1 LQSEKLL
8 DHNITV
14 ITTIAAAF
22 IAALCLGFLA
32 EKIKVP
38 ALVGYLV
45 AGIVIGPGTPGYI
58 ADTNVAAQLSEI
70 GIMLLMFGVGL
81 HFSPSELLSVKR
93 VAVPGALIQMAVTTS
108 VGAGIAWFWGWGLA
122 PSVIFGL
129 CLACASTVVLL
140 KSLEVRGELDS
151 MGGRIAVGWLVV
163 QDLVTVLA
171 LVLLPPFAAIIGG
184 TKATTA
190 AVSTGSTSLWLTVG
204 HTLLLVGAFVALM
217 FIVGKR
223 LLPWLLWQVA
233 KTGSR
238 ELFTLAVVTTAI
250 GIALGAASFFNV
262 SFALGAFVAGSVM
275 RESEFSHR
283 AAEETLPLR
292 DAFSVLFFVSIGMM
306 VDPAVF
312 LNQPGQILVVVMVV
326 MFVNFASAAA
336 IVIANRYP
344 LSTALSIGA
353 SLGQIGEFSIILAG
367 LALSL
372 GVIDSEVMN
381 LVLAGVLLSITFN
394 TLLFK
399 SVEPLR
405 RWVLSRSAFA
415 RKLDQRQD
423 PTAALPMSTDRKYL
437 EGQLVLVGYGRVGK
451 RIGEALTERGIPYVI
466 IEQSRERV
474 EALREE
480 GFAAVSGNAGD
491 PVVLIQSHIAKA
503 AMLVIATPDTVHV
516 RNMVETA
523 RLLNPGIEIIVR
535 THSEDESELLAAD
548 GFGKIFFG
556 EEELAK
562 GMVRHIFDRFA
573 PKA

>member
-1 LQSEKLL
+1 M

-45 AGIVIGPGTPGYI
+45 AGIVIGPANPGFS
-58 ADTNVAAQLSEI
+58 ADTDIATQLSDI

-81 HFSPSELLSVKR
+81 HFSPSELFSVKR

-122 PSVIFGL
+122 PSLIFGL

-151 MGGRIAVGWLVV
+151 MGGRIAVGWLIV

-190 AVSTGSTSLWLTVG
+190 AVSTGATSLWLTVG

-223 LLPWLLWQVA
+223 VLPWLLWQVA
-233 KTGSR
+233 KTASR

-262 SFALGAFVAGSVM
+262 SFALGAFVAGTVM

-306 VDPAVF
+306 VDPAIF
-312 LNQPGQILVVVMVV
+312 LDQPGRILVVLMVV
-326 MFVNFASAAA
+326 MFVNFASAVA

-367 LALSL
+367 LALGL
-372 GVIDSEVMN
+372 GIIQPELMH
-381 LVLAGVLLSITFN
+381 LVLAAVLLSIAFN

-399 SVEPLR
+399 AVEPAR
-405 RWVLSRSAFA
+405 RWVLSRSAVA
-415 RKLDQRQD
+415 RRLDQRQD

-451 RIGEALTERGIPYVI
+451 RIGQALVERSIPYVI
-466 IEQSRERV
+466 VEQSRERV

-480 GFAAVSGNAGD
+480 GFAAVSGDPGD
-491 PVVLIQSHIAKA
+491 PGVLIQAHIAKA
-503 AMLVIATPDTVHV
+503 SMLVIATPDTVHV
-516 RNMVETA
+516 RQMVETA
-523 RLLNPGIEIIVR
+523 RLLNPSIEVIVR

-562 GMVRHIFDRFA
+562 GMVRHIVDRFA

>member
-1 LQSEKLL
+1 M

-45 AGIVIGPGTPGYI
+45 AGIVIGPANPGFSV
-58 ADTNVAAQLSEI
+58 DTDIAAQLSDI

-81 HFSPSELLSVKR
+81 HFSPSELFSVKR

-108 VGAGIAWFWGWGLA
+108 MGAGIAWVWGWGLA
-122 PSVIFGL
+122 PSLIFGL

-163 QDLVTVLA
+163 QDLVTVLV
-171 LVLLPPFAAIIGG
+171 LVLLPPFAEIIGG

-204 HTLLLVGAFVALM
+204 YTLLLVGAFVALM

-223 LLPWLLWQVA
+223 VLPWLLWQVA

-250 GIALGAASFFNV
+250 GIALGATTFFNV
-262 SFALGAFVAGSVM
+262 SFALGAFVAGTVM

-306 VDPAVF
+306 VDPSIF
-312 LNQPGQILVVVMVV
+312 LDQPGRILVVMMVV
-326 MFVNFASAAA
+326 MFVNFASAVA

-367 LALSL
+367 LALAL
-372 GVIDSEVMN
+372 GIIQSEVMN
-381 LVLAGVLLSITFN
+381 LVLAAVLLSIAFN

-399 SVEPLR
+399 AVEPAR
-405 RWVLSRSAFA
+405 RWVLSRSAVA
-415 RKLDQRQD
+415 RRLDQRQD

-451 RIGEALTERGIPYVI
+451 RIGQALVERSIPYVI

-491 PVVLIQSHIAKA
+491 PAVLIQSHIAKA

-516 RNMVETA
+516 RKMVETA

-535 THSEDESELLAAD
+535 THSEDESELFAAD

>member
-1 LQSEKLL
+1 M
-8 DHNITV
+8 
-14 ITTIAAAF
+14 
-22 IAALCLGFLA
+22 CLGFVA

-45 AGIVIGPGTPGYI
+45 AGIVIGPATPGFSV
-58 ADTNVAAQLSEI
+58 DTDIAAQLSEI

-122 PSVIFGL
+122 PSLIFGL

-184 TKATTA
+184 TKATTV

-223 LLPWLLWQVA
+223 VLPWLLWQVA

-250 GIALGAASFFNV
+250 GIALGATAFFNV
-262 SFALGAFVAGSVM
+262 SFALGAFVAGTVM

-283 AAEETLPLR
+283 AAQETLPLR

-306 VDPAVF
+306 VDPAIF
-312 LNQPGQILVVVMVV
+312 LDQPGRILVVLMVV
-326 MFVNFASAAA
+326 MFVNFASAVA
-336 IVIANRYP
+336 IVIVNRYP

-367 LALSL
+367 LALGL
-372 GVIDSEVMN
+372 GIIQSEVMN
-381 LVLAGVLLSITFN
+381 LVLAAVLLSIAFN

-399 SVEPLR
+399 AVEPAR
-405 RWVLSRSAFA
+405 RWVLSRSAVA
-415 RKLDQRQD
+415 RRLDQRQD

-451 RIGEALTERGIPYVI
+451 RIGQALVERSIPYVI
-466 IEQSRERV
+466 VEQSRERV

-480 GFAAVSGNAGD
+480 GFAAVSGDPGD
-491 PVVLIQSHIAKA
+491 PGVLIQAHIAKA
-503 AMLVIATPDTVHV
+503 SMLVIATPDTVHV
-516 RNMVETA
+516 RQMVETA
-523 RLLNPGIEIIVR
+523 RLLNPSIEVIVR

-562 GMVRHIFDRFA
+562 GMVRHIVDRFA

>member
-1 LQSEKLL
+1 
-8 DHNITV
+8 
-14 ITTIAAAF
+14 
-22 IAALCLGFLA
+22 LCLGFLA

-45 AGIVIGPGTPGYI
+45 AGIVIGPANLGFS
-58 ADTNVAAQLSEI
+58 ADTDIAAQLSDI

-122 PSVIFGL
+122 PSLIFGL

-184 TKATTA
+184 TKATTV

-223 LLPWLLWQVA
+223 VLPWLLWQVA

-250 GIALGAASFFNV
+250 GIALGATAFFNV
-262 SFALGAFVAGSVM
+262 SFALGAFVAGTVM

-306 VDPAVF
+306 VDPAIF
-312 LNQPGQILVVVMVV
+312 IEQPGRILVVVMVV
-326 MFVNFASAAA
+326 MFVNFASAVA

-367 LALSL
+367 LALGL
-372 GVIDSEVMN
+372 GIIQSEVMN
-381 LVLAGVLLSITFN
+381 LVLAAVLLSIAFN

-399 SVEPLR
+399 AVEPAR
-405 RWVLSRSAFA
+405 RWVLSRSAVA
-415 RKLDQRQD
+415 RRLDQRQD

-451 RIGEALTERGIPYVI
+451 RIGQALVERSIPYVI

-491 PVVLIQSHIAKA
+491 PAVLIQSHIAKA

-516 RNMVETA
+516 RKMVETA

-535 THSEDESELLAAD
+535 THSEDESELFAAD

>member
-1 LQSEKLL
+1 M

-22 IAALCLGFLA
+22 IAALCLGFVA

-45 AGIVIGPGTPGYI
+45 AGIVIGPANPGFS
-58 ADTNVAAQLSEI
+58 ADSDIAAQLSDI

-93 VAVPGALIQMAVTTS
+93 IAVPGASIQMAVTTS

-122 PSVIFGL
+122 PSLIFGL

-163 QDLVTVLA
+163 QDLVTVLV

-184 TKATTA
+184 TKATTV
-190 AVSTGSTSLWLTVG
+190 AVSTGSTSLWLTAG

-223 LLPWLLWQVA
+223 VLPWLLWQVA

-250 GIALGAASFFNV
+250 GIALGATAFFNV
-262 SFALGAFVAGSVM
+262 SFALGAFVAGTVM

-283 AAEETLPLR
+283 AAQETLPLR

-306 VDPAVF
+306 VDPNVF
-312 LNQPGQILVVVMVV
+312 LDQPGRILVVVMVV
-326 MFVNFASAAA
+326 MFVNFASAVA

-367 LALSL
+367 LALGL
-372 GVIDSEVMN
+372 GIIQSEVMN
-381 LVLAGVLLSITFN
+381 LVLAAVLLSIAFN

-399 SVEPLR
+399 AVEPAR
-405 RWVLSRSAFA
+405 RWVLSRSAVA
-415 RKLDQRQD
+415 RRLDQRQD

-451 RIGEALTERGIPYVI
+451 RIGQALVERSIPYVI
-466 IEQSRERV
+466 VEQSRERV

-480 GFAAVSGNAGD
+480 GFAAVSGDLGD
-491 PVVLIQSHIAKA
+491 PGVLIQAHIAKA
-503 AMLVIATPDTVHV
+503 SMLVIATPDTVHV
-516 RNMVETA
+516 RQMIETA
-523 RLLNPGIEIIVR
+523 RLLNPTIEVIVR

>member
-1 LQSEKLL
+1 M

-45 AGIVIGPGTPGYI
+45 AGIVIGPANPGFS
-58 ADTNVAAQLSEI
+58 ADTDIATQLSDI

-81 HFSPSELLSVKR
+81 HFSPSELFSVKR
-93 VAVPGALIQMAVTTS
+93 VAVPGALIQMALTTS

-122 PSVIFGL
+122 PSLIFGL

-151 MGGRIAVGWLVV
+151 MGGRIAVGWLIV

-223 LLPWLLWQVA
+223 VLPWLLWQVA
-233 KTGSR
+233 KTASR

-262 SFALGAFVAGSVM
+262 SFALGAFVAGTVM

-306 VDPAVF
+306 VDPAIF
-312 LNQPGQILVVVMVV
+312 LDQPGRILVVLMVV
-326 MFVNFASAAA
+326 MFVNFASAVA

-367 LALSL
+367 LALGL
-372 GVIDSEVMN
+372 GIIQPELMH
-381 LVLAGVLLSITFN
+381 LVLAAVLLSIAFN

-399 SVEPLR
+399 AVEPAR
-405 RWVLSRSAFA
+405 RWVLSRSAVA
-415 RKLDQRQD
+415 RRLDQRQD

-451 RIGEALTERGIPYVI
+451 RIGQALVERSIPYVI
-466 IEQSRERV
+466 VEQSRERV

-480 GFAAVSGNAGD
+480 GFAAVSGDPGD
-491 PVVLIQSHIAKA
+491 PGVLIQAHIAKA
-503 AMLVIATPDTVHV
+503 SMLVIATPDTVYV
-516 RNMVETA
+516 RQMVETA
-523 RLLNPGIEIIVR
+523 RLLNPSIEVIVR

-562 GMVRHIFDRFA
+562 GMVRHIVDRFA

>member
-1 LQSEKLL
+1 M

-22 IAALCLGFLA
+22 IAALCLGFVA

-45 AGIVIGPGTPGYI
+45 AGIVIGPATPGFSV
-58 ADTNVAAQLSEI
+58 DTDIAAQLSEI

-122 PSVIFGL
+122 PSLIFGL

-184 TKATTA
+184 TKATTV

-223 LLPWLLWQVA
+223 VLPWLLWQVA

-250 GIALGAASFFNV
+250 GIALGATAFFNV
-262 SFALGAFVAGSVM
+262 SFALGAFVAGTVM

-283 AAEETLPLR
+283 AAQETLPLR

-306 VDPAVF
+306 VDPAIF
-312 LNQPGQILVVVMVV
+312 LDQPGRILVVLMVV
-326 MFVNFASAAA
+326 MFVNFASAVA
-336 IVIANRYP
+336 IVIVNRYP

-367 LALSL
+367 LALGL
-372 GVIDSEVMN
+372 GIIQSEVMN
-381 LVLAGVLLSITFN
+381 LVLAAVLLSIAFN

-399 SVEPLR
+399 AVEPAR
-405 RWVLSRSAFA
+405 RWVLSRSAVA
-415 RKLDQRQD
+415 RRLDQRQD

-451 RIGEALTERGIPYVI
+451 RIGQALVERSIPYVI
-466 IEQSRERV
+466 VEQSRERV

-480 GFAAVSGNAGD
+480 GFAAVSGDPGD
-491 PVVLIQSHIAKA
+491 PGVLIQAHIAKA
-503 AMLVIATPDTVHV
+503 SMLVIATPDTVHV
-516 RNMVETA
+516 RQMVETA
-523 RLLNPGIEIIVR
+523 RLLNPSIEVIVR

-562 GMVRHIFDRFA
+562 GMVRHIVDRFA

>member
-1 LQSEKLL
+1 M

-22 IAALCLGFLA
+22 IAALCLGFVA

-45 AGIVIGPGTPGYI
+45 AGIVIGPATPGFSV
-58 ADTNVAAQLSEI
+58 DTDIAAQLSEI

-122 PSVIFGL
+122 PSLIFGL

-184 TKATTA
+184 TKATTV

-223 LLPWLLWQVA
+223 VLPWLLWQVA

-250 GIALGAASFFNV
+250 GIALGATAFFNV
-262 SFALGAFVAGSVM
+262 SFALGAFVAGTVM

-283 AAEETLPLR
+283 AAQETLPLR

-306 VDPAVF
+306 VDPNVF
-312 LNQPGQILVVVMVV
+312 LDQPGRILVVVMVV
-326 MFVNFASAAA
+326 MFVNFASAVA
-336 IVIANRYP
+336 IVIVNRYP

-367 LALSL
+367 LALGL
-372 GVIDSEVMN
+372 GIIQSEVMN
-381 LVLAGVLLSITFN
+381 LVLAAVLLSIAFN

-399 SVEPLR
+399 AVEPAR
-405 RWVLSRSAFA
+405 RWVLSRSAVA
-415 RKLDQRQD
+415 RRLDQRQD

-451 RIGEALTERGIPYVI
+451 RIGQALVERSIPYVI
-466 IEQSRERV
+466 VEQSRERV

-480 GFAAVSGNAGD
+480 GFAAVSGDPGD
-491 PVVLIQSHIAKA
+491 PGVLIQAHIAKA
-503 AMLVIATPDTVHV
+503 SMLVIATPDTVHV
-516 RNMVETA
+516 RQMVETA
-523 RLLNPGIEIIVR
+523 RLLNPSIEVIVR

-562 GMVRHIFDRFA
+562 GMVRHIVDRFA

>member
-1 LQSEKLL
+1 M
-8 DHNITV
+8 TV

-58 ADTNVAAQLSEI
+58 ADTNIAGQLSEI

-292 DAFSVLFFVSIGMM
+292 DAFAVLFFVSIGMM

-326 MFVNFASAAA
+326 MFVNFASAVA

-367 LALSL
+367 LALGL
-372 GVIDSEVMN
+372 GIIQPELMH
-381 LVLAGVLLSITFN
+381 LVLAAVLLSIAFN

-399 SVEPLR
+399 AVEPAR
-405 RWVLSRSAFA
+405 RWVLSRSAVA
-415 RKLDQRQD
+415 RRLDQRQD

-451 RIGEALTERGIPYVI
+451 RIGQALVERSIPYVI
-466 IEQSRERV
+466 VEQSRERV

-480 GFAAVSGNAGD
+480 GFAAVSGDPGD
-491 PVVLIQSHIAKA
+491 PGVLIQAHIAKA
-503 AMLVIATPDTVHV
+503 SMLVIATPDTVHV
-516 RNMVETA
+516 RQMVETA
-523 RLLNPGIEIIVR
+523 RLLNPSIEVIVR

-562 GMVRHIFDRFA
+562 GMVRHIVDRFA

>member
-1 LQSEKLL
+1 M

-22 IAALCLGFLA
+22 IAALCLGFVA

-45 AGIVIGPGTPGYI
+45 AGIVIGPANPGFS
-58 ADTNVAAQLSEI
+58 ADSDIAAQLSDI

-93 VAVPGALIQMAVTTS
+93 IAVPGASIQMAVTTS

-122 PSVIFGL
+122 PSLIFGL

-184 TKATTA
+184 TKATTV

-223 LLPWLLWQVA
+223 VLPWLLWQVA

-250 GIALGAASFFNV
+250 GIALGATAFFNV
-262 SFALGAFVAGSVM
+262 SFALGAFVAGTVM

-283 AAEETLPLR
+283 AAQETLPLR

-306 VDPAVF
+306 VDPAIF
-312 LNQPGQILVVVMVV
+312 LDQPGRILVVLMVV
-326 MFVNFASAAA
+326 MFVNFASAVA
-336 IVIANRYP
+336 IVIVNRYP

-367 LALSL
+367 LALGL
-372 GVIDSEVMN
+372 GIIQSEVMN
-381 LVLAGVLLSITFN
+381 LVLAAVLLSIAFN

-399 SVEPLR
+399 AVEPAR
-405 RWVLSRSAFA
+405 RWVLSRSAVA
-415 RKLDQRQD
+415 RRLDQRQD

-451 RIGEALTERGIPYVI
+451 RIGQALVERSIPYVI
-466 IEQSRERV
+466 VEQSRERV

-480 GFAAVSGNAGD
+480 GFAAVSGDPGD
-491 PVVLIQSHIAKA
+491 PGVLIQAHIAKA
-503 AMLVIATPDTVHV
+503 SMLVIATPDTVHV
-516 RNMVETA
+516 RQMVETA
-523 RLLNPGIEIIVR
+523 RLLNPSIEVIVR

-562 GMVRHIFDRFA
+562 GMVRHIVDRFA

>member
-1 LQSEKLL
+1 M

-22 IAALCLGFLA
+22 IAALCLGFVA

-45 AGIVIGPGTPGYI
+45 AGIVIGPANPGFS
-58 ADTNVAAQLSEI
+58 ADTDIATQLSDI

-81 HFSPSELLSVKR
+81 HFSPSELFSVKR

-122 PSVIFGL
+122 PSLIFGL

-151 MGGRIAVGWLVV
+151 MGGRIAVGWLIV

-223 LLPWLLWQVA
+223 VLPWLLWQVA
-233 KTGSR
+233 KTASR

-262 SFALGAFVAGSVM
+262 SFALGAFVAGTVM

-306 VDPAVF
+306 VDPAIF
-312 LNQPGQILVVVMVV
+312 LDQPGRILVVLMVV
-326 MFVNFASAAA
+326 MFVNFASAVA

-367 LALSL
+367 LALGL
-372 GVIDSEVMN
+372 GIIQPELMH
-381 LVLAGVLLSITFN
+381 LVLAAVLLSIAFN

-399 SVEPLR
+399 AVEPAR
-405 RWVLSRSAFA
+405 RWVLSRSAVA
-415 RKLDQRQD
+415 RRLDQRQD

-451 RIGEALTERGIPYVI
+451 RIGQALVERSIPYVI
-466 IEQSRERV
+466 VEQSRERV

-480 GFAAVSGNAGD
+480 GFAAVSGDPGD
-491 PVVLIQSHIAKA
+491 PGVLIQAHIAKA
-503 AMLVIATPDTVHV
+503 SMLVIATPDTVHV
-516 RNMVETA
+516 RQMVETA
-523 RLLNPGIEIIVR
+523 RLLNPSIEVIVR

-562 GMVRHIFDRFA
+562 GMVRHIVDRFA

>member
-1 LQSEKLL
+1 M
-8 DHNITV
+8 DHNISL

-22 IAALCLGFLA
+22 IAALGLGFVA
-32 EKIKVP
+32 EKLKVP

-45 AGIVIGPGTPGYI
+45 AGIMIGPGTPGYI
-58 ADTNVAAQLSEI
+58 ADTDIASQLSEI

-108 VGAGIAWFWGWGLA
+108 VGAIIAWLWGWGFA
-122 PSVIFGL
+122 PSFIFGL
-129 CLACASTVVLL
+129 CLSCASTVVLL
-140 KSLEVRGELDS
+140 KSLEVRGELDT

-171 LVLLPPFAAIIGG
+171 LVLLPPFAAIIGES
-184 TKATTA
+184 KEASA
-190 AVSTGSTSLWLTVG
+190 AVSIGATGMWWTVG
-204 HTLLLVGAFVALM
+204 RTLLLVGAFVALM

-223 LLPWLLWQVA
+223 VLPWLLWQVA

-250 GIALGAASFFNV
+250 GIALGAAAFFNV
-262 SFALGAFVAGSVM
+262 SFALGAFIAGTVM

-312 LNQPGQILVVVMVV
+312 LNEPVRIFFVVMVV
-326 MFVNFASAAA
+326 MFVNFGSAVA

-367 LALSL
+367 LALGL
-372 GVIDSEVMN
+372 GLIQSEVMN
-381 LVLAGVLLSITFN
+381 LVLAGVLLSIAFN

-399 SVEPLR
+399 SVEPIR
-405 RWVLSRSAFA
+405 RWVLSRSAVA
-415 RKLDQRQD
+415 RRLDQRQD

-451 RIGEALTERGIPYVI
+451 RIGQALLERGIPYVI
-466 IEQSRERV
+466 VEQSRERV

-480 GFAAVSGNAGD
+480 GFAAVSGNPGD
-491 PVVLIQSHIAKA
+491 PEVLIQAHIAKA

-516 RNMVETA
+516 RQMVETA
-523 RLLNPGIEIIVR
+523 RLLNPTIEVIVR
-535 THSEDESELLAAD
+535 THNEDESELLAAD

-556 EEELAK
+556 EDELAK
-562 GMVRHIFDRFA
+562 GMVRHIFERFA
-573 PKA
+573 PKTH

>member
-1 LQSEKLL
+1 M
-8 DHNITV
+8 TV

-58 ADTNVAAQLSEI
+58 ADTNIAGQLSEI

-326 MFVNFASAAA
+326 MFVNFSSAVA

-367 LALSL
+367 LALGL
-372 GVIDSEVMN
+372 GIIQPELMH
-381 LVLAGVLLSITFN
+381 LVLAAVLLSIAFN

-399 SVEPLR
+399 AVEPAR
-405 RWVLSRSAFA
+405 RWVLSRSAVA
-415 RKLDQRQD
+415 RRLDQRQD

-451 RIGEALTERGIPYVI
+451 RIGQALVERSIPYVI
-466 IEQSRERV
+466 VEQSRERV

-480 GFAAVSGNAGD
+480 GLAAVSGDLGD
-491 PVVLIQSHIAKA
+491 PGVLIQAHIAKA
-503 AMLVIATPDTVHV
+503 SMLVIATPDTVHV
-516 RNMVETA
+516 RQMIETA
-523 RLLNPGIEIIVR
+523 RLLNPSIEVIVR

>member
-1 LQSEKLL
+1 M

-45 AGIVIGPGTPGYI
+45 AGIVIGPANPGFS
-58 ADTNVAAQLSEI
+58 ADSDIAAQLSDI

-93 VAVPGALIQMAVTTS
+93 VAVPGASIQMAVTTS

-122 PSVIFGL
+122 PSLIFGL

-163 QDLVTVLA
+163 QDLVTVLV
-171 LVLLPPFAAIIGG
+171 LVLLPPFAEIIGG

-223 LLPWLLWQVA
+223 VLPWLLWQVA

-250 GIALGAASFFNV
+250 GIALGATTFFNV
-262 SFALGAFVAGSVM
+262 SFALGAFVAGTVM

-306 VDPAVF
+306 VDPSIF
-312 LNQPGQILVVVMVV
+312 LDQPGRILVVMMVV
-326 MFVNFASAAA
+326 MFVNFASAVA

-367 LALSL
+367 LALAL
-372 GVIDSEVMN
+372 GIIQSEVMN
-381 LVLAGVLLSITFN
+381 LVLAAVLLSIAFN

-399 SVEPLR
+399 AVEPAR
-405 RWVLSRSAFA
+405 RWVLSRSAVA
-415 RKLDQRQD
+415 RRLDQRQD

-451 RIGEALTERGIPYVI
+451 RIGQALVERSIPYVI

-491 PVVLIQSHIAKA
+491 PAVLIQSHIAKA

-516 RNMVETA
+516 RKMVETA

-535 THSEDESELLAAD
+535 THSEDESELFAAD

-562 GMVRHIFDRFA
+562 GMVRHIVDRFA

>member
-1 LQSEKLL
+1 M

-22 IAALCLGFLA
+22 IAALCLGFVA

-45 AGIVIGPGTPGYI
+45 AGIVIGPANPGFS
-58 ADTNVAAQLSEI
+58 ADTDIAAQLSDI

-108 VGAGIAWFWGWGLA
+108 VGAGIAWIWGWGLA
-122 PSVIFGL
+122 PSLIFGL

-151 MGGRIAVGWLVV
+151 MGGRIAVGWLIV

-223 LLPWLLWQVA
+223 VLPWLLWQVA
-233 KTGSR
+233 KTASR

-262 SFALGAFVAGSVM
+262 SFALGAFVAGTVM

-306 VDPAVF
+306 VDPAIF
-312 LNQPGQILVVVMVV
+312 LDQPGRILVVLMVV
-326 MFVNFASAAA
+326 MFVNFASAVA

-367 LALSL
+367 LALGL
-372 GVIDSEVMN
+372 GIIQPELMH
-381 LVLAGVLLSITFN
+381 LVLAAVLLSIAFN

-399 SVEPLR
+399 AVEPAR
-405 RWVLSRSAFA
+405 RWVLSRSAVA
-415 RKLDQRQD
+415 RRLDQRQD

-451 RIGEALTERGIPYVI
+451 RIGQALVERSIPYVI
-466 IEQSRERV
+466 VEQSRERV

-480 GFAAVSGNAGD
+480 GFAAVSGDPGD
-491 PVVLIQSHIAKA
+491 PGVLIQAHIAKA
-503 AMLVIATPDTVHV
+503 SMLVIATPDTVHV
-516 RNMVETA
+516 RQMVETA
-523 RLLNPGIEIIVR
+523 RLLNPSIEVIVR

-562 GMVRHIFDRFA
+562 GMVRHIVDRFA

>member
-1 LQSEKLL
+1 M

-45 AGIVIGPGTPGYI
+45 AGIVIGPANPGFS
-58 ADTNVAAQLSEI
+58 ADTDIATQLSDI

-81 HFSPSELLSVKR
+81 HFSPSELFSVKR
-93 VAVPGALIQMAVTTS
+93 VAVPGALIQMALTTS

-122 PSVIFGL
+122 PSLIFGL

-151 MGGRIAVGWLVV
+151 MGGRIAVGWLIV

-184 TKATTA
+184 TKTTTA
-190 AVSTGSTSLWLTVG
+190 AVSTGAASLWLTVG

-217 FIVGKR
+217 FVVGKR
-223 LLPWLLWQVA
+223 VLPWLLWQVA

-262 SFALGAFVAGSVM
+262 SFALGAFVAGTVM

-306 VDPAVF
+306 VDPAIF
-312 LNQPGQILVVVMVV
+312 LDQPGRILVVLMVV
-326 MFVNFASAAA
+326 MFVNFASAVA
-336 IVIANRYP
+336 IVIVNRYP

-367 LALSL
+367 LALGL
-372 GVIDSEVMN
+372 GIIQSEVMN
-381 LVLAGVLLSITFN
+381 LVLAAVLLSIAFN

-399 SVEPLR
+399 AVEPAR
-405 RWVLSRSAFA
+405 RWVLSRSAVA
-415 RKLDQRQD
+415 RRLDQRQD

-451 RIGEALTERGIPYVI
+451 RIGQALVERSIPYVI
-466 IEQSRERV
+466 VEQSRERV

-480 GFAAVSGNAGD
+480 GFAAVSGDPGD
-491 PVVLIQSHIAKA
+491 PGVLIQAHIAKA
-503 AMLVIATPDTVHV
+503 SMLVIATPDTVHV
-516 RNMVETA
+516 RQMVETA
-523 RLLNPGIEIIVR
+523 RLLNPSIEVIVR

-562 GMVRHIFDRFA
+562 GMVRHIVDRFA

>member
-1 LQSEKLL
+1 M
-8 DHNITV
+8 DHNISL

-22 IAALCLGFLA
+22 IAALGLGFVA
-32 EKIKVP
+32 EKLKVP

-45 AGIVIGPGTPGYI
+45 AGIMIGPGTPGYI
-58 ADTNVAAQLSEI
+58 ADADIASQLSEI

-93 VAVPGALIQMAVTTS
+93 VAVPGALIQMTVTAS
-108 VGAGIAWFWGWGLA
+108 VGAFIAWLWGWGFA
-122 PSVIFGL
+122 PSFIFGL

-140 KSLEVRGELDS
+140 KSLEVRGELDT

-171 LVLLPPFAAIIGG
+171 LVLLPPFAAIIGES
-184 TKATTA
+184 KEASA
-190 AVSTGSTSLWLTVG
+190 AVSIDATGMWWTVG
-204 HTLLLVGAFVALM
+204 RTLLLVGAFVALM

-223 LLPWLLWQVA
+223 VLPWLLWQVA

-250 GIALGAASFFNV
+250 GIALGAAAFFNV
-262 SFALGAFVAGSVM
+262 SFALGAFIAGTVM

-312 LNQPGQILVVVMVV
+312 LNEPVRILVVVMVV
-326 MFVNFASAAA
+326 MFVNFGSAVA

-367 LALSL
+367 LALGL
-372 GVIDSEVMN
+372 GLIHSEVMN

-399 SVEPLR
+399 SVEPIR
-405 RWVLSRSAFA
+405 RWVLSRSAVA
-415 RKLDQRQD
+415 RRLDQRQD
-423 PTAALPMSTDRKYL
+423 PTSALPMSTDRKYL

-451 RIGEALTERGIPYVI
+451 RIGQALVERGIPYVI
-466 IEQSRERV
+466 VEQSRERV

-480 GFAAVSGNAGD
+480 GFAAVSGNSGD
-491 PVVLIQSHIAKA
+491 PEVLIQAHIAKA

-516 RNMVETA
+516 RQMVETA
-523 RLLNPGIEIIVR
+523 RLLNPTIEVIVR
-535 THSEDESELLAAD
+535 THNEDESELLAAD

-556 EEELAK
+556 EDELAK
-562 GMVRHIFDRFA
+562 GMVRHIFERFA
-573 PKA
+573 PQVH

>member
-1 LQSEKLL
+1 MDQ
-8 DHNITV
+8 NISV

-22 IAALCLGFLA
+22 IAALGLGFLA

-58 ADTNVAAQLSEI
+58 ADTEIASQLSEI

-81 HFSPSELLSVKR
+81 HFSPSELFSVKR
-93 VAVPGALIQMAVTTS
+93 VAVPGALIQMGVTTS
-108 VGAGIAWFWGWGLA
+108 VGAGIAWLWGWGIA
-122 PSVIFGL
+122 PSLIFGL

-140 KSLEVRGELDS
+140 KSLEVRGELDT
-151 MGGRIAVGWLVV
+151 MGGRISVGWLVV

-171 LVLLPPFAAIIGG
+171 LVLLPPFAEIIGG
-184 TKATTA
+184 AKSAANTA
-190 AVSTGSTSLWLTVG
+190 SAAPVSLWWTVG
-204 HTLLLVGAFVALM
+204 STLLLVGAFVALM
-217 FIVGKR
+217 FVVGKR
-223 LLPWLLWQVA
+223 VLPWLLWQVA

-250 GIALGAASFFNV
+250 GIALGAAAFFNV
-262 SFALGAFVAGSVM
+262 SFALGAFVAGTVM

-283 AAEETLPLR
+283 AAQETLPLR

-312 LNQPGQILVVVMVV
+312 LDQPWRILVVVFVV
-326 MFVNFASAAA
+326 MFVNSACAVA

-353 SLGQIGEFSIILAG
+353 SLGQIGEFSIILGG
-367 LALSL
+367 LALGL
-372 GVIDSEVMN
+372 GIIQPEVMN

-399 SVEPLR
+399 AVEPLR
-405 RWVLSRSAFA
+405 RWVLSRSALA
-415 RKLDQRQD
+415 RRLDQRQD
-423 PTAALPMSTDRKYL
+423 PTSALPMSTDGKYL

-451 RIGEALTERGIPYVI
+451 RIGLALTERGIPYVI
-466 IEQSRERV
+466 VEQSRERV
-474 EALREE
+474 EELREQ
-480 GFAAVSGNAGD
+480 GLAAVSGNLGD
-491 PVVLIQSHIAKA
+491 PEVLIQAHIAKA

-516 RNMVETA
+516 RQMVETA
-523 RLLNPGIEIIVR
+523 RLLNPAIEVVVR

-573 PKA
+573 PKAH

>member
-1 LQSEKLL
+1 MQSEKLL

-45 AGIVIGPGTPGYI
+45 AGIVIGPANPGFS
-58 ADTNVAAQLSEI
+58 ADTDIATQLSDI

-81 HFSPSELLSVKR
+81 HFSPSELFSVKR

-122 PSVIFGL
+122 PSLIFGL

-151 MGGRIAVGWLVV
+151 MGGRIAVGWLIV

-223 LLPWLLWQVA
+223 VLPWLLWQVA
-233 KTGSR
+233 KTASR

-250 GIALGAASFFNV
+250 GIALGAAAFFNV
-262 SFALGAFVAGSVM
+262 SFALGAFVAGTVM

-306 VDPAVF
+306 VDPSIF
-312 LNQPGQILVVVMVV
+312 LDQPGRILVVVMVV
-326 MFVNFASAAA
+326 MFVNFASAVA

-367 LALSL
+367 LALAL
-372 GVIDSEVMN
+372 GIIQPEVMN
-381 LVLAGVLLSITFN
+381 LVLAAVLLSIAFN

-399 SVEPLR
+399 AVEPAR
-405 RWVLSRSAFA
+405 RWVLSRSAVA
-415 RKLDQRQD
+415 RRLDQRQD
-423 PTAALPMSTDRKYL
+423 PTAALPMSTDRQYL

-451 RIGEALTERGIPYVI
+451 QIGQALVERSIPYVI
-466 IEQSRERV
+466 VEQSRERV

-480 GFAAVSGNAGD
+480 GFAAVLGD
-491 PVVLIQSHIAKA
+491 PGDPGVLIQAHIAKA
-503 AMLVIATPDTVHV
+503 SMLVIATPDTVHV
-516 RNMVETA
+516 RQMVETA
-523 RLLNPGIEIIVR
+523 RLLNPSIEVIVR

-556 EEELAK
+556 EDELAK
-562 GMVRHIFDRFA
+562 GMVRHIVDRFA

>member
-1 LQSEKLL
+1 M

-45 AGIVIGPGTPGYI
+45 AGIVIGPANPGFS
-58 ADTNVAAQLSEI
+58 ADTDIAAQLSDI

-81 HFSPSELLSVKR
+81 HFSPSELFSVKR

-108 VGAGIAWFWGWGLA
+108 VGAGIAWVWGWGLA
-122 PSVIFGL
+122 PSLIFGL

-184 TKATTA
+184 TKTTTA
-190 AVSTGSTSLWLTVG
+190 AVSTGAASLWLTVG

-223 LLPWLLWQVA
+223 VLPWLLWQVA

-250 GIALGAASFFNV
+250 GIALGATAFFNV
-262 SFALGAFVAGSVM
+262 SFALGAFVAGTVM

-283 AAEETLPLR
+283 AAVETLPLR

-306 VDPAVF
+306 VDPAIF
-312 LNQPGQILVVVMVV
+312 LEQPGRILVVVMVV
-326 MFVNFASAAA
+326 MFVNFASAVA

-367 LALSL
+367 LALGL
-372 GVIDSEVMN
+372 GIIQSEVMN
-381 LVLAGVLLSITFN
+381 LVLAAVLLSIAFN

-399 SVEPLR
+399 AVEPAR
-405 RWVLSRSAFA
+405 RWVLSRSAVA
-415 RKLDQRQD
+415 RRLDQRQD
-423 PTAALPMSTDRKYL
+423 PTAALPISTDRKYL

-451 RIGEALTERGIPYVI
+451 RIGQALVERSIPYVI
-466 IEQSRERV
+466 VEQSRERV

-480 GFAAVSGNAGD
+480 GFAAVSGDPGD
-491 PVVLIQSHIAKA
+491 PGVLIQAHIAKA
-503 AMLVIATPDTVHV
+503 SMLVIATPDTVHV
-516 RNMVETA
+516 RQMVETA
-523 RLLNPGIEIIVR
+523 RLLNPSIEVTVR

-556 EEELAK
+556 EDELAK
-562 GMVRHIFDRFA
+562 GMVRHIVDRFA

>member
-1 LQSEKLL
+1 M
-8 DHNITV
+8 DHNISL

-22 IAALCLGFLA
+22 IAALGLGFVA
-32 EKIKVP
+32 EKLKVP

-45 AGIVIGPGTPGYI
+45 AGIMIGPGTPGYI
-58 ADTNVAAQLSEI
+58 ADTDIASQLSEI

-108 VGAGIAWFWGWGLA
+108 VGAMIAWLWGWGFA
-122 PSVIFGL
+122 PSFIFGL
-129 CLACASTVVLL
+129 CLSCASTVVLL
-140 KSLEVRGELDS
+140 KSLEVRGELDT

-171 LVLLPPFAAIIGG
+171 LVLLPPFAAIIGES
-184 TKATTA
+184 KEASA
-190 AVSTGSTSLWLTVG
+190 AVSIGATGMWWTVG
-204 HTLLLVGAFVALM
+204 RTLLLVGAFVALM

-223 LLPWLLWQVA
+223 VLPWLLWQVA

-250 GIALGAASFFNV
+250 GIALGAAAFFNV
-262 SFALGAFVAGSVM
+262 SFALGAFIAGTVM

-312 LNQPGQILVVVMVV
+312 LNEPARIFVVVMVV
-326 MFVNFASAAA
+326 MFVNFGSAVA

-367 LALSL
+367 LALGL
-372 GVIDSEVMN
+372 GLIQSEVMN
-381 LVLAGVLLSITFN
+381 LVLAGVLLSIAFN

-399 SVEPLR
+399 SVEPIR
-405 RWVLSRSAFA
+405 RWVLSRSAVA
-415 RKLDQRQD
+415 RRLDQRQD

-451 RIGEALTERGIPYVI
+451 RIGQALLERGIPYVI
-466 IEQSRERV
+466 VEQSRERV

-480 GFAAVSGNAGD
+480 GFAAVSGNPGD
-491 PVVLIQSHIAKA
+491 PEVLIQAHIAKA

-516 RNMVETA
+516 RQMVETA
-523 RLLNPGIEIIVR
+523 RLLNPTIEVIVR
-535 THSEDESELLAAD
+535 THNEDESELLAAD

-556 EEELAK
+556 EDELAK
-562 GMVRHIFDRFA
+562 GMVRHIFERFA
-573 PKA
+573 PKTH

>member
-1 LQSEKLL
+1 M
-8 DHNITV
+8 DHNISL

-22 IAALCLGFLA
+22 IAALGLGFVA
-32 EKIKVP
+32 EKLKVP

-45 AGIVIGPGTPGYI
+45 AGIMIGPGTPGYI
-58 ADTNVAAQLSEI
+58 ADADIASQLSEI

-93 VAVPGALIQMAVTTS
+93 VAVPGALIQMTVTAS
-108 VGAGIAWFWGWGLA
+108 VGAFIAWLWGWGFA
-122 PSVIFGL
+122 PSFIFGL

-140 KSLEVRGELDS
+140 KSLEVRGELDT

-171 LVLLPPFAAIIGG
+171 LVLLPPFAAIIGES
-184 TKATTA
+184 KEASA
-190 AVSTGSTSLWLTVG
+190 AVSIDATGMWWTVG
-204 HTLLLVGAFVALM
+204 RTLLLVGAFVALM

-223 LLPWLLWQVA
+223 VLPWLLWQVA

-238 ELFTLAVVTTAI
+238 ELFTLAVITTAI
-250 GIALGAASFFNV
+250 GIALGAAAFFNV
-262 SFALGAFVAGSVM
+262 SFALGAFIAGTVM

-312 LNQPGQILVVVMVV
+312 LNEPVRILVVVMVV
-326 MFVNFASAAA
+326 MFVNFGSAVA

-367 LALSL
+367 LALGL
-372 GVIDSEVMN
+372 GLIHSEVMN
-381 LVLAGVLLSITFN
+381 LVLAGVLLSIAFN

-399 SVEPLR
+399 SVEPIR
-405 RWVLSRSAFA
+405 RWVLSRSAVA
-415 RKLDQRQD
+415 RRLDQRQD
-423 PTAALPMSTDRKYL
+423 PTSALPMSTDRKYL

-451 RIGEALTERGIPYVI
+451 RIGQALLERGIPYVI
-466 IEQSRERV
+466 VEQSRERV

-480 GFAAVSGNAGD
+480 GFAAVSGNSGD
-491 PVVLIQSHIAKA
+491 PEVLIQAHIAKA

-516 RNMVETA
+516 RQMVETA
-523 RLLNPGIEIIVR
+523 RLLNPTIEVIVR
-535 THSEDESELLAAD
+535 THNEDESELLAAD

-556 EEELAK
+556 EDELAK
-562 GMVRHIFDRFA
+562 GMVRHIFERFT
-573 PKA
+573 PQTH

>member
-45 AGIVIGPGTPGYI
+45 AGIVIGPANPGFSV
-58 ADTNVAAQLSEI
+58 DTDIAAQLSDI

-81 HFSPSELLSVKR
+81 HFSPSELFSVKR

-108 VGAGIAWFWGWGLA
+108 MGAGIAWVWGWGLA
-122 PSVIFGL
+122 PSLIFGL

-163 QDLVTVLA
+163 QDLVTVLV
-171 LVLLPPFAAIIGG
+171 LVLLPPFAEIIGG

-204 HTLLLVGAFVALM
+204 YTLLLVGAFVALM

-223 LLPWLLWQVA
+223 VLPWLLWQVA

-250 GIALGAASFFNV
+250 GIALGATTFFNV
-262 SFALGAFVAGSVM
+262 SFALGAFVAGTVM

-306 VDPAVF
+306 VDPSIF
-312 LNQPGQILVVVMVV
+312 LDQPGRILVVMMVV
-326 MFVNFASAAA
+326 MFVNFASAVA

-367 LALSL
+367 LALAL
-372 GVIDSEVMN
+372 GIIQSEVMN
-381 LVLAGVLLSITFN
+381 LVLAAVLLSIAFN

-399 SVEPLR
+399 AVEPAR
-405 RWVLSRSAFA
+405 RWVLSRSAVA
-415 RKLDQRQD
+415 RRLDQRQD

-451 RIGEALTERGIPYVI
+451 RIGQALVERSIPYVI

-491 PVVLIQSHIAKA
+491 PAVLIQSHIAKA

-516 RNMVETA
+516 RKMVETA

-535 THSEDESELLAAD
+535 THSEDESELFAAD

>member
-1 LQSEKLL
+1 M

-45 AGIVIGPGTPGYI
+45 AGIVIGPANPGFS
-58 ADTNVAAQLSEI
+58 ADSDIAAQLSDI

-81 HFSPSELLSVKR
+81 HFSPSELFSVKR

-122 PSVIFGL
+122 PSLIFGL

-151 MGGRIAVGWLVV
+151 MGGRIAVGWLIV

-223 LLPWLLWQVA
+223 VLPWLLWQVA
-233 KTGSR
+233 KTASR

-262 SFALGAFVAGSVM
+262 SFALGAFVAGTVM

-306 VDPAVF
+306 VDPAIF
-312 LNQPGQILVVVMVV
+312 LDQPGRILVVLMVV
-326 MFVNFASAAA
+326 MFVNFASAVA

-367 LALSL
+367 LALGL
-372 GVIDSEVMN
+372 GIIQPELMH
-381 LVLAGVLLSITFN
+381 LVLAAVLLSIAFN

-399 SVEPLR
+399 AVEPAR
-405 RWVLSRSAFA
+405 RWVLSRSAVA
-415 RKLDQRQD
+415 RRLDQRQD

-451 RIGEALTERGIPYVI
+451 RIGQALVERSIPYVI
-466 IEQSRERV
+466 VEQSRERV

-480 GFAAVSGNAGD
+480 GFAAVSGDPGD
-491 PVVLIQSHIAKA
+491 PGVLIQAHIAKA
-503 AMLVIATPDTVHV
+503 SMLVIATPDTVHV
-516 RNMVETA
+516 RQMVETA
-523 RLLNPGIEIIVR
+523 RLLNPSIEVIVR

-562 GMVRHIFDRFA
+562 GMVRHIVDRFA

>member
-1 LQSEKLL
+1 MDQ
-8 DHNITV
+8 NISV

-22 IAALCLGFLA
+22 IAALGLGFLA

-58 ADTNVAAQLSEI
+58 ADTEIASQLSEI

-81 HFSPSELLSVKR
+81 HFSPSELFSVKR
-93 VAVPGALIQMAVTTS
+93 VAVPGALIQMGVTTS
-108 VGAGIAWFWGWGLA
+108 VGAGIAWLWGWGIA
-122 PSVIFGL
+122 PSLIFGL

-140 KSLEVRGELDS
+140 KSLEVRGELDT
-151 MGGRIAVGWLVV
+151 MGGRISVGWLVV

-171 LVLLPPFAAIIGG
+171 LVLLPPFAEIIGG
-184 TKATTA
+184 SKSA
-190 AVSTGSTSLWLTVG
+190 ANAASAAPVSLWWTVG
-204 HTLLLVGAFVALM
+204 STLLLVGAFVALM

-223 LLPWLLWQVA
+223 VLPWLLWQVA

-250 GIALGAASFFNV
+250 GIALGAAAFFNV
-262 SFALGAFVAGSVM
+262 SFALGAFVAGTVM

-283 AAEETLPLR
+283 AAQETLPLR

-312 LNQPGQILVVVMVV
+312 LDQPWRILVVVLVV
-326 MFVNFASAAA
+326 MFVNSACAVA

-353 SLGQIGEFSIILAG
+353 SLGQIGEFSIILGG
-367 LALSL
+367 LALGL
-372 GVIDSEVMN
+372 GIIQPEVMN

-399 SVEPLR
+399 AVEPLR
-405 RWVLSRSAFA
+405 RWVLSRSAVA
-415 RKLDQRQD
+415 RRLDQRQD
-423 PTAALPMSTDRKYL
+423 PTSALPMSTDGKYL

-451 RIGEALTERGIPYVI
+451 RIGLALSERGIPYVVV
-466 IEQSRERV
+466 EQSRERV
-474 EALREE
+474 EELREQ
-480 GFAAVSGNAGD
+480 GLAAVSGNLGD
-491 PVVLIQSHIAKA
+491 PEVLIQAHIARA

-516 RNMVETA
+516 RQMVETA
-523 RLLNPGIEIIVR
+523 KLLNPAIEVVVR

-573 PKA
+573 PKAH

>member
-1 LQSEKLL
+1 M
-8 DHNITV
+8 DHNISV

-22 IAALCLGFLA
+22 IAALVLGFLA

-58 ADTNVAAQLSEI
+58 ADTEIASQLSEI

-81 HFSPSELLSVKR
+81 HFSPSELFSVKR
-93 VAVPGALIQMAVTTS
+93 VAVPGALIQMGVTTS
-108 VGAGIAWFWGWGLA
+108 VGAGIAWLWGWGIA
-122 PSVIFGL
+122 PSLIFGL

-140 KSLEVRGELDS
+140 KSLEVRGELDT
-151 MGGRIAVGWLVV
+151 MGGRISVGWLVV

-171 LVLLPPFAAIIGG
+171 LVLLPPFAEIIGG
-184 TKATTA
+184 SKSA
-190 AVSTGSTSLWLTVG
+190 ANAASAAPVSLWWTVG
-204 HTLLLVGAFVALM
+204 STLLLVGAFVALM

-223 LLPWLLWQVA
+223 VLPWLLWQVA

-250 GIALGAASFFNV
+250 GIALGAAAFFNV
-262 SFALGAFVAGSVM
+262 SFALGAFVAGTVM

-283 AAEETLPLR
+283 AAQETLPLR

-312 LNQPGQILVVVMVV
+312 LDQPWRILVVVLVV
-326 MFVNFASAAA
+326 MFVNFACAVA

-353 SLGQIGEFSIILAG
+353 SLGQIGEFSIILGG
-367 LALSL
+367 LALGL
-372 GVIDSEVMN
+372 GIIQPEVMN

-399 SVEPLR
+399 AVEPLR
-405 RWVLSRSAFA
+405 RWVLSRSAVA
-415 RKLDQRQD
+415 RRLDQRQD
-423 PTAALPMSTDRKYL
+423 PTSALPMSTDGKYL

-451 RIGEALTERGIPYVI
+451 RIGLALSERGIPYVI
-466 IEQSRERV
+466 VEQSRERV
-474 EALREE
+474 EELREQ
-480 GFAAVSGNAGD
+480 GLAAVSGNLGD
-491 PVVLIQSHIAKA
+491 PEVLIQAHIAKA

-516 RNMVETA
+516 RQMVETA
-523 RLLNPGIEIIVR
+523 RLLNPAIEVVVR

-573 PKA
+573 PKAH

>member
-1 LQSEKLL
+1 M

-22 IAALCLGFLA
+22 IAALCLGFVA

-45 AGIVIGPGTPGYI
+45 AGIVIGPANPGFS
-58 ADTNVAAQLSEI
+58 ADTDIAAQLSDI

-108 VGAGIAWFWGWGLA
+108 VGAGIAWIWGWGLA
-122 PSVIFGL
+122 PSLIFGL

-184 TKATTA
+184 TKTTTA
-190 AVSTGSTSLWLTVG
+190 AVSTGAASLWLTVG

-223 LLPWLLWQVA
+223 VLPWLLWQVA
-233 KTGSR
+233 KTASR

-250 GIALGAASFFNV
+250 GIALGAAAFFNV
-262 SFALGAFVAGSVM
+262 SFALGAFVAGTVM

-306 VDPAVF
+306 VDPAIF
-312 LNQPGQILVVVMVV
+312 LDQPGRILVVLMVV
-326 MFVNFASAAA
+326 MFVNFASAVA

-367 LALSL
+367 LALGL
-372 GVIDSEVMN
+372 GIIQSEVMN
-381 LVLAGVLLSITFN
+381 LVLAAVLLSIAFN

-399 SVEPLR
+399 AVEPAR
-405 RWVLSRSAFA
+405 RWVLSRSAVA
-415 RKLDQRQD
+415 RRLDQRQD

-451 RIGEALTERGIPYVI
+451 RIGQALVERSIPYVI
-466 IEQSRERV
+466 VEQSRERV

-480 GFAAVSGNAGD
+480 GFAAVSGDPGD
-491 PVVLIQSHIAKA
+491 PGVLIQAHIAKA
-503 AMLVIATPDTVHV
+503 SMLVIATPDTVHV
-516 RNMVETA
+516 RQMVETA
-523 RLLNPGIEIIVR
+523 RLLNPSIEVIVR

>member
-45 AGIVIGPGTPGYI
+45 AGIVIGPANLGFS
-58 ADTNVAAQLSEI
+58 ADTDIAAQLSDI

-122 PSVIFGL
+122 PSLIFGL

-184 TKATTA
+184 TKATTV

-223 LLPWLLWQVA
+223 VLPWLLWQVA

-250 GIALGAASFFNV
+250 GIALGATAFFNV
-262 SFALGAFVAGSVM
+262 SFALGAFVAGTVM

-306 VDPAVF
+306 VDPAIF
-312 LNQPGQILVVVMVV
+312 IEQPGRILVVVMVV
-326 MFVNFASAAA
+326 MFVNFASAVA

-367 LALSL
+367 LALGL
-372 GVIDSEVMN
+372 GIIQSEVMN
-381 LVLAGVLLSITFN
+381 LVLAAVLLSIAFN

-399 SVEPLR
+399 AVEPAR
-405 RWVLSRSAFA
+405 RWVLSRSAVA
-415 RKLDQRQD
+415 RRLDQRQD

-451 RIGEALTERGIPYVI
+451 RIGQALVERSIPYVI
-466 IEQSRERV
+466 VEQSRERV

-480 GFAAVSGNAGD
+480 GLAAVSGDLGD
-491 PVVLIQSHIAKA
+491 PSVLIQAHIAKA
-503 AMLVIATPDTVHV
+503 SMLVIATPDTVHV
-516 RNMVETA
+516 RQMVETA
-523 RLLNPGIEIIVR
+523 RLLNPSIEVIVR

-556 EEELAK
+556 EDELAK

>member
-1 LQSEKLL
+1 M
-8 DHNITV
+8 DHNISL

-22 IAALCLGFLA
+22 IAALGLGFVA
-32 EKIKVP
+32 EKLKVP

-45 AGIVIGPGTPGYI
+45 AGIMIGPGTPGYI
-58 ADTNVAAQLSEI
+58 ADTDIASQLSEI

-108 VGAGIAWFWGWGLA
+108 VGAMIAWLWGWGFA
-122 PSVIFGL
+122 PSFIFGL
-129 CLACASTVVLL
+129 CLSCASTVVLL
-140 KSLEVRGELDS
+140 KSLEVRGELDT

-171 LVLLPPFAAIIGG
+171 LVLLPPFAAIIGES
-184 TKATTA
+184 KEASA
-190 AVSTGSTSLWLTVG
+190 AVSIGATGMWWTVG
-204 HTLLLVGAFVALM
+204 RTLLLVGAFVALM

-223 LLPWLLWQVA
+223 VLPWLLWQVA

-250 GIALGAASFFNV
+250 GIALGAAAFFNV
-262 SFALGAFVAGSVM
+262 SFALGAFIAGTVM

-312 LNQPGQILVVVMVV
+312 LNEPVRIFVVVMVV
-326 MFVNFASAAA
+326 MFVNFGSAVA

-367 LALSL
+367 LALGL
-372 GVIDSEVMN
+372 GLIQSEVMN
-381 LVLAGVLLSITFN
+381 LVLAGVLLSIAFN

-399 SVEPLR
+399 SVEPIR
-405 RWVLSRSAFA
+405 RWVLSRSAVA
-415 RKLDQRQD
+415 RRLDQRQD

-451 RIGEALTERGIPYVI
+451 RIGQALLERGIPYVI
-466 IEQSRERV
+466 VEQSRERV

-480 GFAAVSGNAGD
+480 GFAAVSGNPGD
-491 PVVLIQSHIAKA
+491 PEVLIQAHIAKA

-516 RNMVETA
+516 RQMVETA
-523 RLLNPGIEIIVR
+523 RLLNPTIEVIVR
-535 THSEDESELLAAD
+535 THNEDESELLAAD

-556 EEELAK
+556 EDELAK
-562 GMVRHIFDRFA
+562 GMVRHIFERFA
-573 PKA
+573 PKTH

>member
-1 LQSEKLL
+1 MDQ
-8 DHNITV
+8 NISV

-22 IAALCLGFLA
+22 IAALGLGFLA

-58 ADTNVAAQLSEI
+58 ADTEIASQLSEI

-81 HFSPSELLSVKR
+81 HFSPSELFSVKR
-93 VAVPGALIQMAVTTS
+93 VAVPGALIQMGVTTS
-108 VGAGIAWFWGWGLA
+108 VGAGIAWLWGWGIA
-122 PSVIFGL
+122 PSLIFGL

-140 KSLEVRGELDS
+140 KSLEVRGELDT
-151 MGGRIAVGWLVV
+151 MGGRISVGWLVV

-171 LVLLPPFAAIIGG
+171 LVLLPPFAEIIGG
-184 TKATTA
+184 SKSAANTA
-190 AVSTGSTSLWLTVG
+190 SAAPVSLWWTVG
-204 HTLLLVGAFVALM
+204 STLLLVGAFVALM
-217 FIVGKR
+217 FVVGKR
-223 LLPWLLWQVA
+223 VLPWLLWQVA

-250 GIALGAASFFNV
+250 GIALGAAAFFNV
-262 SFALGAFVAGSVM
+262 SFALGAFVAGTVM

-283 AAEETLPLR
+283 AAQETLPLR

-312 LNQPGQILVVVMVV
+312 LDQPWRILVVVFVV
-326 MFVNFASAAA
+326 MFVNSACAVA

-353 SLGQIGEFSIILAG
+353 SLGQIGEFSIILGG
-367 LALSL
+367 LALGL
-372 GVIDSEVMN
+372 GIIQPEVMN

-399 SVEPLR
+399 AVEPLR
-405 RWVLSRSAFA
+405 RWVLSRSALA
-415 RKLDQRQD
+415 RRLDQRQD
-423 PTAALPMSTDRKYL
+423 PTSALPMSTDGKYL

-451 RIGEALTERGIPYVI
+451 RIGLALTERGIPYVI
-466 IEQSRERV
+466 VEQSRERV
-474 EALREE
+474 EELREQ
-480 GFAAVSGNAGD
+480 GLAAVSGNLGD
-491 PVVLIQSHIAKA
+491 PEVLIQAHIAKA

-516 RNMVETA
+516 RQMVETA
-523 RLLNPGIEIIVR
+523 RLLNPAIEVVVR

-573 PKA
+573 PKAH

>member
-58 ADTNVAAQLSEI
+58 ADTNIAGQLSEI

-326 MFVNFASAAA
+326 MFVNFASAVA

-367 LALSL
+367 LALGL
-372 GVIDSEVMN
+372 GIIQPELMH
-381 LVLAGVLLSITFN
+381 LVLAAVLLSIAFN

-399 SVEPLR
+399 AVEPAR
-405 RWVLSRSAFA
+405 RWVLSRSAVA
-415 RKLDQRQD
+415 RRLDQRQD

-451 RIGEALTERGIPYVI
+451 RIGQALVERSIPYVI
-466 IEQSRERV
+466 VEQSRERV

-480 GFAAVSGNAGD
+480 GFAAVSGDLGD
-491 PVVLIQSHIAKA
+491 PGVLIQAHIAKA
-503 AMLVIATPDTVHV
+503 SMLVIATPDTVHV
-516 RNMVETA
+516 RQMIETA
-523 RLLNPGIEIIVR
+523 RLLNPSIEVIVR

>member
-45 AGIVIGPGTPGYI
+45 AGIVIGPANPGFSV
-58 ADTNVAAQLSEI
+58 DTDIAAQLSDI

-81 HFSPSELLSVKR
+81 HFSPSELFSVKR

-108 VGAGIAWFWGWGLA
+108 MGAGIAWVWGWGLA
-122 PSVIFGL
+122 PSLIFGL

-163 QDLVTVLA
+163 QDLVTVLV
-171 LVLLPPFAAIIGG
+171 LVLLPPFAETIGG

-204 HTLLLVGAFVALM
+204 YTLLLVGAFVALM

-223 LLPWLLWQVA
+223 VLPWLLWQVA

-250 GIALGAASFFNV
+250 GIALGATTFFNV
-262 SFALGAFVAGSVM
+262 SFALGAFVAGTVM

-306 VDPAVF
+306 VDPSIF
-312 LNQPGQILVVVMVV
+312 LDQPGRILVVMMVV
-326 MFVNFASAAA
+326 MFVNFASAVA

-367 LALSL
+367 LALAL
-372 GVIDSEVMN
+372 GIIQSEVMN
-381 LVLAGVLLSITFN
+381 LVLAAVLLSIAFN

-399 SVEPLR
+399 AVEPAR
-405 RWVLSRSAFA
+405 RWVLSRSAVA
-415 RKLDQRQD
+415 RRLDQRQD

-451 RIGEALTERGIPYVI
+451 RIGQALVERSIPYVI

-491 PVVLIQSHIAKA
+491 PAVLIQSHIAKA

-516 RNMVETA
+516 RKMVETA

-535 THSEDESELLAAD
+535 THSEDESELFAAD

>member
-1 LQSEKLL
+1 M

-45 AGIVIGPGTPGYI
+45 AGIVIGPANPGFS
-58 ADTNVAAQLSEI
+58 ADTDIATQLSDI

-81 HFSPSELLSVKR
+81 HFSPGELFSVKR

-122 PSVIFGL
+122 PSLIFGL

-151 MGGRIAVGWLVV
+151 MGGRIAVGWLIV

-223 LLPWLLWQVA
+223 VLPWLLWQVA
-233 KTGSR
+233 KTASR

-250 GIALGAASFFNV
+250 GIALGAAAFFNV
-262 SFALGAFVAGSVM
+262 SFALGAFVAGTVM

-306 VDPAVF
+306 VDPAIF
-312 LNQPGQILVVVMVV
+312 LDQPGRILVVVMVV
-326 MFVNFASAAA
+326 MFVNFASAVA

-367 LALSL
+367 LALGL
-372 GVIDSEVMN
+372 GIIQPEVMN
-381 LVLAGVLLSITFN
+381 LVLAAVLLSIAFN

-399 SVEPLR
+399 AVEPAR
-405 RWVLSRSAFA
+405 RWVLSRSAVA
-415 RKLDQRQD
+415 RRLDQRQD

-451 RIGEALTERGIPYVI
+451 RIGQALVERSIPYVI
-466 IEQSRERV
+466 VEQSRERV

-480 GFAAVSGNAGD
+480 GFAAVSGNPGD
-491 PVVLIQSHIAKA
+491 PGVLIQAHIGKA
-503 AMLVIATPDTVHV
+503 SMLVIATPDTVHV
-516 RNMVETA
+516 RQMVETA
-523 RLLNPGIEIIVR
+523 RLLNPSIEVIVR

-562 GMVRHIFDRFA
+562 GMVRHIVDRFA